1 MTQRKSNPGVI
12 AGLALIFLLL
22 LAANFL
28 TPMTADDFLFSFSHA
43 HWSRLTGVDEI
54 IPSLAA
60 LRLNTNGRVLAH
72 FFVQLFLLAP
82 RWLFNVVNAAM
93 GTMLFYILYRYVRR
107 GEPARDLLLLVF
119 LFSAV
124 FVLLPAFGQ
133 VFLWL
138 TGSCNYSWTVVLTF
152 AFLYPFFAEY
162 MGRGTEL
169 SLPLRLLHLPL
180 AFAAGAW
187 SENGSLAMLCAAFAF
202 LGLYWLREKKLPR
215 FLTLRFIAAC
225 AGFLFLMSA
234 PSEWSGR
241 RGEVAESTLTKALS
255 RLSAH
260 FSSGTLLLL
269 GLAALLAT
277 AGLVWL
283 LLRRR
288 QLGCRVCRGLLSLLL
303 AAGLFLFWRRGGS
316 LAVFVSDTAML
327 LFAALCLWAYLMLL
341 GLQKELDRR
350 TMAAALILG
359 LAGLASVL
367 IFLVALYFPAR
378 SACPFIC
385 YTTLADALLLAALWD
400 KGSRAPLRSAA
411 LTACV
416 LALLLL
422 PMAGGDIVSVH
433 RQSRERDA
441 LLREASET
449 PHAQAVVEPIVT
461 RSKYPATWPG
471 DESYFSYD
479 IALYYGLDGFQVT
492 EYVNEGE

>member
-12 AGLALIFLLL
+12 AGLALIFVLL

-54 IPSLAA
+54 LPSMAA
-60 LRLNTNGRVLAH
+60 LRQNTNGRVLAH
-72 FFVQLFLLAP
+72 FFVQLFLLWP
-82 RWLFNVVNAAM
+82 RPVFNVLNAAM
-93 GTMLFYILYRYVRR
+93 GTLLFYILYRYVRR
-107 GEPARDLLLLVF
+107 GERTRDLLLLLL
-119 LFSAV
+119 LFSLL
-124 FVLLPAFGQ
+124 FLLLPAFGQ

-138 TGSCNYSWTVVLTF
+138 TGACNYAWTAVVTF
-152 AFLYPFFAEY
+152 AFLYPFFSEY
-162 MGRGTEL
+162 MGQGREA
-169 SLPLRLLHLPL
+169 PLLVRLLHLPL

-187 SENGSLAMLCAAFAF
+187 SENGSLAVLCAAFAF
-202 LGLYWLREKKLPR
+202 LGMSWLREKKPPRTLMLR
-215 FLTLRFIAAC
+215 FLVAC
-225 AGFLFLMSA
+225 GGFLFLMSA

-241 RGEVAESTLTKALS
+241 RGEVSESTLTKALA
-255 RLSAH
+255 RLSGH
-260 FSSGTLLLL
+260 FSPIALLLA
-269 GLAALLAT
+269 GLAALLA
-277 AGLVWL
+277 AAVLIWL
-283 LLRRR
+283 LIRKR
-288 QLGCRVCRGLLSLLL
+288 QLGCRLCRGALALVLL
-303 AAGLFLFWRRGGS
+303 AGLFLFWRRDS
-316 LAVFVSDTAML
+316 AAAAFISDTLML

-341 GLQKELDRR
+341 GLEKGLDTR
-350 TMAAALILG
+350 TMLSALIFA

-385 YTTLADALLLAALWD
+385 CTTLADALLLAALWD
-400 KGSRAPLRSAA
+400 RGSRKPLWSTALAACA
-411 LTACV
+411 LT
-416 LALLLL
+416 LLLL
-422 PMAGGDIVSVH
+422 PMAAEDIVSVH